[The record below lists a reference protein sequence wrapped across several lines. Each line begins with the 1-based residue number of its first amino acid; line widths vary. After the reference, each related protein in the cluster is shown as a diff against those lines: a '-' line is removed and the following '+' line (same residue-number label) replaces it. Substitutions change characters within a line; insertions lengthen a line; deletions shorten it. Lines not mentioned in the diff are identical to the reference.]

1 MSVRFAD
8 DFKYLR
14 AGTMAFH
21 VFVKHATEQSPGP
34 ERGSRVLLQHR
45 WEPYNSS
52 VGTQVQQKQYK
63 VNSTALKQVSV
74 LNSQSILLSLL
85 LPSKASSPQTWP
97 ERGV

>member
-34 ERGSRVLLQHR
+34 ERGSRVLLQR
-45 WEPYNSS
+45 
-52 VGTQVQQKQYK
+52 
-63 VNSTALKQVSV
+63 
-74 LNSQSILLSLL
+74 
-85 LPSKASSPQTWP
+85 
-97 ERGV
+97 R